1 MASHTSIYSVANT
14 IRKFHIQSNSH
25 TAYKHNF
32 YHDKKEIIDELFCQH
47 IEPLLKDINH
57 PALIQEQKQNLD
69 AAAYEI
75 ILNEE
80 VKILSKSKEIDN
92 HDSQSYRP
100 TSIIEEIQWFPFL
113 TIMEHTADN
122 IENYITL
129 LPLLLKLFTIF
140 NMRMWYDNENLE
152 ENVLDNIGI
161 RCSNS
166 ERNLVYM

>member
-1 MASHTSIYSVANT
+1 MIYNLNSGY
-14 IRKFHIQSNSH
+14 IQ
-25 TAYKHNF
+25 NF
-32 YHDKKEIIDELFCQH
+32 YHDKIEIIDELFCEH
-47 IEPLLKDINH
+47 IETLLKDINH
-57 PALIQEQKQNLD
+57 PALIQEQKQNID

-80 VKILSKSKEIDN
+80 VKILFKSKEIDN

-152 ENVLDNIGI
+152 ENVLDNISI

>member
-1 MASHTSIYSVANT
+1 M
-14 IRKFHIQSNSH
+14 
-25 TAYKHNF
+25 
-32 YHDKKEIIDELFCQH
+32 
-47 IEPLLKDINH
+47 
-57 PALIQEQKQNLD
+57 
-69 AAAYEI
+69 
-75 ILNEE
+75 
-80 VKILSKSKEIDN
+80 DN

-113 TIMEHTADN
+113 TIMEHTTDN